1 VTVVDININIDIDI
15 DIDIDMILRKFD
27 SGISVTTTRGL

>member
-1 VTVVDININIDIDI
+1 VTVVDININIDI

>member
-1 VTVVDININIDIDI
+1 VTVVDINIDI